1 MKDSAQF
8 GLTYLVEVIR
18 DGVVIDREEVHNLV
32 PTQGL
37 NHILNVEFK
46 STTQVTAWYL
56 AIFEGNYVPTSADTA
71 AALPAA
77 ATECT
82 AYAESTRVLF
92 VGGTV
97 AGGVLDNSASRA
109 EFTMNAAKTIYGAFM
124 TSAPAKGATT
134 GVVISSV
141 RFSAAKNLVATDILR
156 ITAGMTLTSS

>member
-18 DGVVIDREEVHNLV
+18 DGVVVDREEVHNLV

-46 STTQVTAWYL
+46 ALTQVTAWYL
-56 AIFEGNYVPTSADTA
+56 AIFEGNYVPTAADTA

-77 ATECT
+77 STEST
-82 AYAESTRVLF
+82 AYDEATRVLF
-92 VGGTV
+92 AGGTV
-97 AGGVLDNSASRA
+97 ADGVLDNSASRA
-109 EFTMNAAKTIYGAFM
+109 EFTMNATKTIYGAYM
-124 TSAPAKGATT
+124 SSAPAKGATT

-141 RFSAAKNLVATDILR
+141 RFSSAKNLVATDILR

>member
-18 DGVVIDREEVHNLV
+18 DGVVVDREEVHNLV

-46 STTQVTAWYL
+46 ALTQVTAWYL
-56 AIFEGNYVPTSADTA
+56 AIFEGNYVPTAADTA
-71 AALPAA
+71 ASLPAA
-77 ATECT
+77 STEST
-82 AYAESTRVLF
+82 AYGEATRVLF

-109 EFTMNAAKTIYGAFM
+109 EFTMNATKTIYGAYM
-124 TSAPAKGATT
+124 SSAPAKGATT

-141 RFSAAKNLVATDILR
+141 RFSSAKNLVATDILR

>member
-77 ATECT
+77 ATEST

-109 EFTMNAAKTIYGAFM
+109 EFTMTAAKTIYGAFM

>member
-18 DGVVIDREEVHNLV
+18 DGVVVDREEVHNLV

-46 STTQVTAWYL
+46 ALTQVTAWYL
-56 AIFEGNYVPTSADTA
+56 AIFEGNYVPTAADTA

-77 ATECT
+77 STEST
-82 AYAESTRVLF
+82 AYGEATRVLF
-92 VGGTV
+92 AGGTV

-109 EFTMNAAKTIYGAFM
+109 EFTMNATKTIYGAYM
-124 TSAPAKGATT
+124 SSAPAKGATT

-141 RFSAAKNLVATDILR
+141 RFSSAKNLVATDILR